1 VVQGDSVLFTAL
13 FTDGYRTA
21 IRHPAST
28 HVNYSAEDRFSQSVN
43 DGKIWTE
50 ESSQISRIV
59 SRGMGDQS
67 PQLQVEDAEFPVA
80 SADGKFLAYLR
91 STKGRSRMWLRSLK
105 TGAPGDTPITPPEL
119 DVREMSFFP
128 DDSLVFSAAK
138 NSGAPQLF
146 SVDLAGNIRPLESG
160 EARYPSVSPD
170 GLWLAYSRQGRG
182 IWNLWL
188 TDLQTNETHRFTNEE
203 CNDIAP
209 NWGGDSRTLVFAS
222 DCGRAL
228 GFTALRHRQV
238 RP

>member
-1 VVQGDSVLFTAL
+1 
-13 FTDGYRTA
+13 
-21 IRHPAST
+21 
-28 HVNYSAEDRFSQSVN
+28 
-43 DGKIWTE
+43 
-50 ESSQISRIV
+50 
-59 SRGMGDQS
+59 
-67 PQLQVEDAEFPVA
+67 
-80 SADGKFLAYLR
+80 
-91 STKGRSRMWLRSLK
+91 
-105 TGAPGDTPITPPEL
+105 
-119 DVREMSFFP
+119 
-128 DDSLVFSAAK
+128 
-138 NSGAPQLF
+138 
-146 SVDLAGNIRPLESG
+146 VDLAGNIRPLESG